1 MFDDKIVLITG
12 SNGRIGRICA
22 ETVLENKGKV
32 ALFDLHNSCKIN
44 ISEKYKKN
52 YIYYQVDI
60 NEIDLLEKSIIDFE
74 NKIGKINSAIHAAY
88 PKSKNWGINFED
100 LNQKD
105 LFNNLSFQLG
115 GAIMFS
121 QLIIKKFIDYGG
133 GNLIHISS
141 IQGLG
146 APKFD
151 HYENTNMTSPIEYNA
166 IKSGII
172 SVTKYLAK
180 YYGGKNIRV
189 NCISP
194 GGILDEQPISFKK
207 KYKMDCN
214 SKGLLDAKDLKGIIE
229 FLLSNKSLYISGQ
242 NIVIDD
248 GWSL

>member
-1 MFDDKIVLITG
+1 
-12 SNGRIGRICA
+12 
-22 ETVLENKGKV
+22 
-32 ALFDLHNSCKIN
+32 
-44 ISEKYKKN
+44 
-52 YIYYQVDI
+52 
-60 NEIDLLEKSIIDFE
+60 
-74 NKIGKINSAIHAAY
+74 
-88 PKSKNWGINFED
+88 
-100 LNQKD
+100 
-105 LFNNLSFQLG
+105 
-115 GAIMFS
+115 
-121 QLIIKKFIDYGG
+121 
-133 GNLIHISS
+133 
-141 IQGLG
+141 
-146 APKFD
+146 
-151 HYENTNMTSPIEYNA
+151 MTSPIEYNA

-172 SVTKYLAK
+172 SVTKSLAK